1 MFASIGAAG
10 VAASRTVRDHV
21 RDAGADARA
30 VAAQSMQS
38 LRTPS
43 PQAVRWDSDLSVCLC
58 QMMSLCEVFLGHA
71 GRRRLS
77 PLESRFT

>member
-58 QMMSLCEVFLGHA
+58 QVVSRREVTCA
-71 GRRRLS
+71 
-77 PLESRFT
+77 PPPFTP